1 MNDNSNDNSNDNTPE
16 PGSPRSRS
24 LLTLAGLALA
34 CGLAGSSC
42 TFVDESEWVLVERL
56 GRVVR
61 LLDQPQDRGL
71 NWKLPWPIETTRT
84 FDARVHFYDPPG
96 GEMVTA
102 DKKNITVDAYL
113 CWRIASTNTAAPT
126 AAPPARPLYRFFTT
140 LGTTQSAHVRLSEHV
155 LPALRTRLG
164 ETDFDQLVSV
174 NGSESGPDSARPGQL
189 VSIPQSVRAE
199 LADLLRQR
207 YGIELIDVR
216 IKRLNFPQQNQVAVY
231 ERMKT
236 ERKKI
241 AEQYRSEGLAE
252 NTRIRSQADLQYSQ
266 ILANARRDAELIRG
280 RWSIKRMHRLIL
292 CSATYRMQSTPRADA
307 MAVDPENRLWWRS
320 PLRRLEAEALRDAM
334 LAVAGELDPQ
344 MNGSLLHV
352 ANREFIFNHTS
363 KDETSYDSRRRSV
376 YLPVIRNHLYDVFS
390 IVEVIV
396 SALFQ
401 IEVGVV
407 VSFRHGLPH
416 AYNNSV
422 SIANNNLLQCESPT
436 PTGKSWVRYPELQH
450 GKSNS

>member
-1 MNDNSNDNSNDNTPE
+1 MNDNSIATDTRA
-16 PGSPRSRS
+16 PRSRS
-24 LLTLAGLALA
+24 LLALVAFALA
-34 CGLAGSSC
+34 CCLAGSSC

-56 GRVVR
+56 GQVVR

-84 FDARVHFYDPPG
+84 FDARVQVYDPPG
-96 GEMVTA
+96 GEMVTS

-113 CWRIASTNTAAPT
+113 CWRIASNNTAAPT
-126 AAPPARPLYRFFTT
+126 AAPTAAEPSDRPLYRFFTT
-140 LGTTQSAHVRLSEHV
+140 LGTTQAAHVRLSEHV

-174 NGSESGPDSARPGQL
+174 NGSESGPENARPGQL

-199 LADLLRQR
+199 LVELLGQR

-280 RWSIKRMHRLIL
+280 RADADSLRILNQAHRRDVEFYRFTRTLASYRIIL
-292 CSATYRMQSTPRADA
+292 NDRTTLVLSGSSELLKLLTRGVPSAPTTDSRPPVATPTSSAT
-307 MAVDPENRLWWRS
+307 E
-320 PLRRLEAEALRDAM
+320 
-334 LAVAGELDPQ
+334 GEDD
-344 MNGSLLHV
+344 
-352 ANREFIFNHTS
+352 
-363 KDETSYDSRRRSV
+363 K
-376 YLPVIRNHLYDVFS
+376 
-390 IVEVIV
+390 
-396 SALFQ
+396 
-401 IEVGVV
+401 
-407 VSFRHGLPH
+407 
-416 AYNNSV
+416 
-422 SIANNNLLQCESPT
+422 
-436 PTGKSWVRYPELQH
+436 
-450 GKSNS
+450 